1 MRIQIDKPGGGSR
14 LLRRSISGRVLGGV
28 AAGFADHFDF
38 DVRYVRLALVLLS
51 FIGGAGVPF
60 YLAAWA
66 WSPRKGP
73 TSPSSTA
80 CPLRLAVKAS

>member
-66 WSPRKGP
+66 LVPEEGSNIAIVDRMSAQTGGQ
-73 TSPSSTA
+73 SS
-80 CPLRLAVKAS
+80 